1 MGKAAGVKKGLVR
14 PVQVIHH
21 KIPIETARNFEE
33 MKAIAFRWDNL
44 QSLCFKCHSEIHE
57 QMKSRSKEGHKRASQ
72 AALDRWKARQQRFI
86 NNKTE
91 DNGIQKEVHTG
102 LIRETSA
109 DRAGEAQAQTDS
121 EGNGDNPHE
130 MG

>member
-1 MGKAAGVKKGLVR
+1 MSQKDDKRRIYQSKEWKLLRNAKRVANPWCERCLEMGKAAGVKKGWVR

-57 QMKSRSKEGHKRASQ
+57 QIKSRSKEGHKRASD
-72 AALDRWKARQQRFI
+72 AALDRWIARHSRP
-86 NNKTE
+86 
-91 DNGIQKEVHTG
+91 
-102 LIRETSA
+102 
-109 DRAGEAQAQTDS
+109 QT
-121 EGNGDNPHE
+121 PPAPV
-130 MG
+130 

>member
-1 MGKAAGVKKGLVR
+1 MSQKDDKKRIYQSKEWKLLRNAKRLANPLCERCLEMGKAAGVKKGWVR

-72 AALDRWKARQQRFI
+72 AALDRWIERHEKP
-86 NNKTE
+86 
-91 DNGIQKEVHTG
+91 GGHH
-102 LIRETSA
+102 L
-109 DRAGEAQAQTDS
+109 S
-121 EGNGDNPHE
+121 EK
-130 MG
+130 

>member
-1 MGKAAGVKKGLVR
+1 MNMSQKDDKKRIYQSKEWKLLRNAKREANPTCERCLEMGKAAGVKKGWVR

-57 QMKSRSKEGHKRASQ
+57 QMKSRSKEGHKRASD
-72 AALDRWKARQQRFI
+72 AALDRWIARHSRPQ
-86 NNKTE
+86 
-91 DNGIQKEVHTG
+91 
-102 LIRETSA
+102 
-109 DRAGEAQAQTDS
+109 
-121 EGNGDNPHE
+121 NPPAPV
-130 MG
+130 